1 MDNTLRV
8 TLVCNAGLLLE
19 YHGTTLLLDGIYG
32 TEGHPFSNLTPQVW
46 KQMKAGE
53 SPFEKIDYLL
63 FTHAHPDHFSPE
75 MTLEYLQHRP
85 VKGVFAPDTRTVAES
100 GLVEFLKEQGTPCA
114 LLSEQTDRTG
124 FRVTKEI
131 TVRAFRARHLDKQFE
146 KVKHFCYLITFGEKK
161 LLFTADLDYISEDLS
176 RLQGIHLDGV
186 FVNPLFFSVLCH
198 RRFFKGTLETGHLV
212 VYHIPF
218 ASDDTMAML
227 PILDRNLARWSE
239 DRGTVTALREPFQQV
254 CF

>member
-1 MDNTLRV
+1 M
-8 TLVCNAGLLLE
+8 
-19 YHGTTLLLDGIYG
+19 
-32 TEGHPFSNLTPQVW
+32 
-46 KQMKAGE
+46 
-53 SPFEKIDYLL
+53 
-63 FTHAHPDHFSPE
+63 
-75 MTLEYLQHRP
+75 
-85 VKGVFAPDTRTVAES
+85 
-100 GLVEFLKEQGTPCA
+100 
-114 LLSEQTDRTG
+114 
-124 FRVTKEI
+124 
-131 TVRAFRARHLDKQFE
+131 
-146 KVKHFCYLITFGEKK
+146 KHFCYLITFGEKK

-198 RRFFKGTLETGHLV
+198 RRFFRGTLETGHLV

-218 ASDDTMAML
+218 AEDDTMAML